1 MNIRLTPLAS
11 ELLQVVHSKRA
22 ESVEQIMEYALEAL
36 AREEHVDAPA
46 WLLSQLFLKHGV
58 FNNDRTAVICGSETL
73 GTFSIDLT
81 KRADWEGTKKRL
93 ADEGF

>member
-11 ELLQVVHSKRA
+11 ELLQIVRLKRA
-22 ESVEQIMEYALEAL
+22 EPVEQIIEHALEAL
-36 AREEHVDAPA
+36 AREEHVDVPA

-58 FNNDRTAVICGSETL
+58 FNNDRTGVICGSEAL

-81 KRADWEGTKKRL
+81 KRADWEGTKQRL